1 MREIYLSGYN
11 NFVLPFMI
19 GMIFVLSVCLIGAMK
34 IIFQLTGEDRKKF
47 FLSLINPKIMAKNVK
62 DWFCDCLFHVKLWKR
77 NKLLGYM
84 HSSIAFGW
92 FMLIVIG
99 HIEVFLYTPQRM
111 HQVWYPIFFRY
122 FVAASDSTMKGSFF
136 FFLMDFF
143 LLVVLSGIIL
153 AIIKRVRSR
162 LFGMRR
168 TTRPSVTDLVGLYSL
183 WMIFPLR
190 LLAEGFT
197 ADISG
202 GSFLTKSLNTVLHS
216 FLSDQMN
223 MLPTWWAYSIA
234 LGIFLFNL
242 PFSRYMHI
250 PAEILLIPMRNA
262 GIDIRHAR
270 KGYSQLQVY
279 SCPSC
284 GVCIDACPM
293 SAVKANTKDT
303 TVYLNRQIKRHNEKR
318 IEEISDKCL
327 LCGKC
332 TAVCPVGVQGD
343 KIRIAQRSVR
353 KYNLSPD
360 YSNIDENMLLEGC
373 NKFVSTINKN
383 VLDTDNKKVMY
394 FAGCMTDLTPV
405 ISKSTTSILKKA
417 GIRFEIMDRES
428 RICCGKPMLMAG
440 RKEQAQEMIEKN
452 RAVLQ
457 ASGADIL
464 LLSCPI
470 CYRIFKEEYRLE
482 GIEVVHHTEF
492 FDRLISEGKLTVSK
506 SAVKYVYH
514 DPCDL
519 GRGCGI
525 YEQPRKVIDCA
536 GDLVEADRHHKES
549 ICCGGSLG
557 SLTLSFDKRKALTEN
572 ALNNLTI
579 ASPDTIVTACPLC
592 RSTFNR
598 YADRPVKDIAEILDE
613 ATSRKRKTLK
623 T

>member
-47 FLSLINPKIMAKNVK
+47 FLSLITPKIMAKNVK
-62 DWFCDCLFHVKLWKR
+62 DWFGDCLFHVKLWKR

-279 SCPSC
+279 TCPSC

-303 TVYLNRQIKRHNEKR
+303 TVYMNRQIKRHNEKR

-383 VLDTDNKKVMY
+383 VSDTDNKKVMY

>member
-11 NFVLPFMI
+11 NFVLPFML
-19 GMIFVLSVCLIGAMK
+19 GMIFVLSWCIIGALRV
-34 IIFQLTGEDRKKF
+34 ILQLPKEDRKRF
-47 FLSLINPKIMAKNVK
+47 FMSLVNPKIMLKNIR

-92 FMLIVIG
+92 FMIIVIG
-99 HIEVFLYTPQRM
+99 HIEVFLYTPERV
-111 HQVWYPIFFRY
+111 HQIWYPIFFRY
-122 FVAASDSTMKGSFF
+122 FVAVTESTMKGSFF

-143 LLVVLSGIIL
+143 LLVILSGITL

-168 TTRPSVTDLVGLYSL
+168 TTRASITDLIGLYAL
-183 WMIFPLR
+183 WSIFPLR

-202 GSFLTKSLNTVLHS
+202 GSFLTKSLNGVLHS
-216 FLSDQMN
+216 FLSDHMN

-234 LGIFLFNL
+234 LGIFMCIL

-262 GIDIRHAR
+262 GIKVRHAR
-270 KGYSQLQVY
+270 KGFAKLQVY

-293 SAVKANTKDT
+293 GAVKANIKDT
-303 TVYLNRQIKRHNEKR
+303 TVYLNRQIKRYNEKR

-332 TAVCPVGVQGD
+332 TALCPVGVEGD
-343 KIRIAQRSVR
+343 RMRIAQRSIR

-360 YSNIDENMLLEGC
+360 YSNIDENMLLERC
-373 NKFVSTINKN
+373 NKFVSGTNKDVSSTQN
-383 VLDTDNKKVMY
+383 QKVLY
-394 FAGCMTDLTPV
+394 FAGCMTALTPV
-405 ISKSTTSILKKA
+405 ISKSTQSVLQKA
-417 GIRFEIMDRES
+417 GIKFEMMDKDGG
-428 RICCGKPMLMAG
+428 ICCGRPMLMAG
-440 RKEQAQEMIEKN
+440 RKEQAEEMVAKN
-452 RAVLQ
+452 TAIIK
-457 ASGADIL
+457 ASGADTL

-470 CYRIFKEEYRLE
+470 CYKIFKEKYHLD
-482 GIEVVHHTEF
+482 GIEVIHHTEF
-492 FDRLISEGKLTVSK
+492 FDRLINEGRLSIKGSDTRF
-506 SAVKYVYH
+506 VYH
-514 DPCDL
+514 DPCEL
-519 GRGCGI
+519 GRGCGV
-525 YEQPRKVIDCA
+525 YEEPRRVISRA
-536 GDLVEADRHHKES
+536 GVLVEADKNGKES

-557 SLTLSFDKRKALTEN
+557 SLTLSFERRKALTEN
-572 ALNNLTI
+572 ALNNLTV
-579 ASPDTIVTACPLC
+579 ASPDVIATACPLC

-598 YADRPVKDIAEILDE
+598 YSDRPVKDIAEIIDE
-613 ATSRKRKTLK
+613 ATRRKNR
-623 T
+623 